1 MNDDAIWLYPRLL
14 RDEWAALPAALQ
26 AAHFT
31 GQRIRLRGSFEVDVE
46 NTWLTRILRKIF
58 GLPATSGT
66 APATLEIAGGP
77 EGELWSRKIGAW
89 KLSSL
94 QSARDG
100 RLRERIGFLEFEFR
114 IVRDGQRLCYTQQK
128 VWMHFLRLSLPLPR
142 FLAPQVSAV
151 EAEAQAPFCSE
162 IAVRLRAPGGRLLFS
177 YAGKL
182 RREGQTT

>member
-1 MNDDAIWLYPRLL
+1 MSPDASWLYPLLL
-14 RDEWAALPAALQ
+14 RDEWAALPAGLQ

-31 GQRIRLRGSFEVDVE
+31 GRRIRLRGSLNVKVE
-46 NTWLTRILRKIF
+46 NTWLARIFRKIF
-58 GLPATSGT
+58 GLPATGGT
-66 APATLEIAGGP
+66 APATLEITGGP
-77 EGELWSRKIGAW
+77 ERELWSRKIGAW

-100 RLRERIGFLEFEFR
+100 RLRERAGLLEFEFR
-114 IVRDGQRLCYTQQK
+114 IIRDGQRLCYTQQK
-128 VWMHFLRLSLPLPR
+128 VWMHLLGLSLPLPR

-151 EAEAQAPFCSE
+151 ESAAQAPFCSE
-162 IAVRLRAPGGRLLFS
+162 IAVCLRAPGGRLLVA